1 MPVITSLYAAILA
14 LLFYKLSMR
23 TIQLRRSLRIPIGD
37 GGEPQ
42 MIRAMR
48 VHANFAEYV
57 PLALVLLFL
66 VESNG
71 APGWVVHVL
80 GLLLLTGRLLHAGGV
95 SRVKEDFRLRIAG
108 MRMTFIMLIAASVY
122 LLVTIGL
129 TLLGNLG

>member
-23 TIQLRRSLRIPIGD
+23 TIQLRRQLRIPIGD

-71 APGWVVHVL
+71 AQSWVVHVL
-80 GLLLLTGRLLHAGGV
+80 GLILLAGRLLHAGGV

-122 LLVTIGL
+122 LLVTVGL
-129 TLLGNLG
+129 TWLGNPG